1 LSELGR
7 TLISDPTEVDM
18 RRMLGSVV
26 AGLMGVSAA
35 ASAPV
40 LTDGF
45 EQPVVPRSS
54 LGLAAGRAFGAWTV
68 TKGNVDLVTTDL
80 WTPVEGRQSLD
91 LDGNVPGAVART
103 FRSTPLL
110 TYRISYALAGNYVA
124 APTVKTGEV
133 RVNGKL
139 VQRMSFDTTGKS
151 RNNMGFTRHT
161 AFVLAKGVSMRLEF
175 ASTTTPGGHGPVID
189 DVRVDSCLVIL
200 CPKAAATPV

>member
-1 LSELGR
+1 MRAFLR
-7 TLISDPTEVDM
+7 TAL
-18 RRMLGSVV
+18 
-26 AGLMGVSAA
+26 AGLIGASAA

-45 EQPVVPRSS
+45 EQPVVPRSFQ
-54 LGLAAGRAFGAWTV
+54 AYAVGRPVGAWTV
-68 TKGNVDLVTTDL
+68 SKGNVDLVTTDL
-80 WTPVEGRQSLD
+80 WTPAEGRQSLD
-91 LDGNVPGAVART
+91 LDGNTQGAVART

-124 APTVKTGEV
+124 APAVKTGEV
-133 RVNGKL
+133 RVNNKI

-161 AFVLAKGVSMRLEF
+161 AFVLAKTASMRLEF
-175 ASTTTPGGHGPVID
+175 ASTTTPAGHGPVID